1 MRIVFAR
8 GVLYNLAPLKNNMQ
22 AIVIHRIGAFEIED
36 VPLPVPAQHEVRVQV
51 AVTGLCRTDL
61 KIIEHGHRDLTL
73 PRIPGEEVVGIV
85 DAVGPQTDVS
95 WLGARVYLYP
105 GTACGTCPQCLA
117 GADNLCRGMQIM
129 GFHRDGGFA
138 SHVVAPVK
146 SVLRIPDKLSFEDA
160 VFAEPLSCCLNAL
173 ERAELKAGERV
184 AIWGAGPAGTL
195 LARAAKQRGAEVV
208 QVEPDKARRERAN
221 AVVMLTA
228 HERFDVCIPAVGS
241 LEAYNQA
248 IASLAPRG
256 RLVAFSGLL
265 PGGEPSNLSINSI
278 HYLEQRV
285 VGAYGCAFRH
295 GEEAIQMIA
304 SGAIPVADLISHRLP
319 LTALAEALDLVR
331 HRTGMK
337 VHLYP

>member
-1 MRIVFAR
+1 
-8 GVLYNLAPLKNNMQ
+8 MQ
-22 AIVIHRIGAFEIED
+22 AIVIHKIGAFEIED
-36 VPLPVPAQHEVRVQV
+36 LPLPIPAQHDVRVHV

-61 KIIEHGHRDLTL
+61 KIIEHGHRDLIL
-73 PRIPGEEVVGIV
+73 PRIPGEEVVGMV

-95 WLGARVYLYP
+95 WLGARVYVYP

-117 GADNLCRGMQIM
+117 GADNLCRDMQIM

-138 SHVVAPVK
+138 SHVVAPAK
-146 SVLRIPDKLSFEDA
+146 SVLRIPDGLSFENA

-173 ERAELKAGERV
+173 ERVELKAGERI

-195 LARAAKQRGAEVV
+195 LARAAQQRGAKVV
-208 QVEPDKARRERAN
+208 HIEPDSVRRARTG
-221 AVVMLTA
+221 AVSALLA

-248 IASLAPRG
+248 IAALAPRG

-265 PGGEPSNLSINSI
+265 PGSEPSRLSMNSI

-295 GEEAIQMIA
+295 GEEAIQLIA
-304 SGAIPVADLISHRLP
+304 SGAIKVADLISHRLP
-319 LTALAEALDLVR
+319 LTALTEALDLVR
-331 HRTGMK
+331 YRTGMK
-337 VHLYP
+337 VLLYP